1 MNFTKIIL
9 TSELAHFKNS
19 INGKNQ
25 NTFKSPP
32 VSTIVGILKNI
43 YGEDIQNFIFGYTCE
58 YNGIFTDVANI
69 YKTVSSNKK
78 CITDICFIEY
88 LIKPTIRIYTD
99 IESEIILD
107 ETLNLGKT
115 NCLAKCRFAEVEINN
130 EKSIGYN
137 QWTPKNI
144 GHGIIQRINLETKY
158 NKLKGYYDY
167 ITALLR
173 HNTQFESQYKIN
185 DIQEGIQLWKYEN
198 EENIK
203 CYQEKL

>member
-1 MNFTKIIL
+1 LVNPIIKI
-9 TSELAHFKNS
+9 
-19 INGKNQ
+19 
-25 NTFKSPP
+25 
-32 VSTIVGILKNI
+32 
-43 YGEDIQNFIFGYTCE
+43 Y
-58 YNGIFTDVANI
+58 ANI
-69 YKTVSSNKK
+69 KSN
-78 CITDICFIEY
+78 
-88 LIKPTIRIYTD
+88 
-99 IESEIILD
+99 IIIN

-115 NCLAKCRFAEVEINN
+115 NCLAKCSFAETSINN
-130 EKSIGYN
+130 ERSIGYN

-144 GHGIIQRINLETKY
+144 GRGIIQRINLETKY

-173 HNTQFESQYKIN
+173 CNTQFESKYKID